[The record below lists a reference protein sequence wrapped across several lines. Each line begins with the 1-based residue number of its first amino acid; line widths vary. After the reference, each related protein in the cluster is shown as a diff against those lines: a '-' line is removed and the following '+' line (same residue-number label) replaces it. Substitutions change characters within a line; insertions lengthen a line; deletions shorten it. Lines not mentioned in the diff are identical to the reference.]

1 MPARRL
7 FTTYFQKHKKSVYFC
22 SIFIFSL
29 LFLFI
34 VHRFFSVSVI
44 ELFGSEHINGVDT
57 LSKKNIFFISI
68 PETEKNLYK
77 NNPDIQ
83 SVQVVKIYPQTL
95 YIAVQKAHPVAQLVV
110 ANGFFLLT
118 KEGRI
123 IAKQRDQTPHVPIVS
138 YYQKLHL
145 HEHEIGEI
153 LTQKDILLSVF
164 FIHRFAQAGIVV
176 AHVDIASVNM
186 IVLFA
191 DDKKYLFTAD
201 KEKDEQFEI
210 FNTIYTHMKIE
221 GVEYRS
227 LDMRFEKPI
236 IKINK

>member
-1 MPARRL
+1 M
-7 FTTYFQKHKKSVYFC
+7 
-22 SIFIFSL
+22 
-29 LFLFI
+29 
-34 VHRFFSVSVI
+34 
-44 ELFGSEHINGVDT
+44 

-68 PETEKNLYK
+68 PETEKSLYK

-83 SVQVVKIYPQTL
+83 SIQVVKIYPQTL
-95 YIAVQKAHPVAQLVV
+95 YITVQKAHPVAQLVV
-110 ANGFFLLT
+110 TNGFFLLT

-123 IAKQRDQTPHVPIVS
+123 IAKQRDKIPHAPIVS
-138 YYQKLHL
+138 YYQKLHF

-176 AHVDIASVNM
+176 THVDIASVNM

-191 DDKKYLFTAD
+191 DDKKYLFTAN

-236 IKINK
+236 IKLNK